1 MWTACSPP
9 FSAIQRSAAAD
20 LIPWCEAH
28 GTGVIVYSPMQSGL
42 LSGGFS
48 EARAAS
54 LPADDWRSRHAEFR
68 APALQRNLA
77 LAQAFRPVAERH
89 GRRPPPRVAWTLA
102 WQGVTGAIVARNAA
116 QVDACALPNSSW
128 MMRIWRA
135 RRCDRADGRGPGA
148 VASVGRPASALPD
161 DLFS

>member
-1 MWTACSPP
+1 MHWPAGDGTSLDGYWETLLALKREGKVGAVGLSNHNLAQLQDAEALGHVDSLQPP
-9 FSAIQRSAAAD
+9 FSAIQQRAAD

-89 GRRPPPRVAWTLA
+89 GRRSPPPRW
-102 WQGVTGAIVARNAA
+102 
-116 QVDACALPNSSW
+116 P
-128 MMRIWRA
+128 
-135 RRCDRADGRGPGA
+135 GP
-148 VASVGRPASALPD
+148 
-161 DLFS
+161 